1 MANEEHVAILKS
13 GVEAWNSWRAANP
26 GVRPDLSETKLSTR
40 RHPLDLR
47 GINLSRADASEAC
60 LSGADLR
67 DADLRKTLFK
77 DANLTG
83 ADLSGADLRDAF
95 LITANLNKAK
105 LAGAD
110 MSDADLVGAFFREAD
125 LSGAKL
131 CRANMKMARVVDS
144 DLSGA
149 DLSDALVYG
158 ISAWNLRL
166 EGATQKNIVI
176 TTGDQ
181 TRITVDNLEVAQ
193 FVYLLINNEKIR
205 DVVNTVTSK
214 AVLILGR
221 FSLPERKGVLDAMR
235 RKLRELNFLPIVFDF
250 ERPTDRDF
258 TETIMTLAGMSMF
271 VIADITNPKSSPLEL
286 QATVPNYQIPFV
298 PIQQADERPFAMF
311 VNLQTKY
318 RDWVLDVR
326 KYTTQEQLLQ
336 HFEAAIVAPALE
348 CHNRL
353 LALKTAE
360 MRVVDISSFTK

>member
-1 MANEEHVAILKS
+1 MANEEHVALLKS
-13 GVEAWNSWRAANP
+13 GVEAWNRWREANP
-26 GVRPDLSETKLSTR
+26 DVRPDLSGAKLSTR
-40 RHPLDLR
+40 RQPLDLR
-47 GINLSRADASEAC
+47 GINLRRANLSDAC

-67 DADLRKTLFK
+67 DADLRQTLFK

-83 ADLSGADLRDAF
+83 TDFSGADMRDVF
-95 LITANLNKAK
+95 LITANLNKTK

-110 MSDADLVGAFFREAD
+110 ISDAELSGAFFREAD
-125 LSGAKL
+125 LSGVKL
-131 CRANMKMARVVDS
+131 CRSNLKMARIVDS

-149 DLSDALVYG
+149 DLSDASVYG

-176 TTGDQ
+176 TTGDEA
-181 TRITVDNLEVAQ
+181 RITVDNLEVAQ
-193 FVYLLINNEKIR
+193 FVYLLLNNQKIR
-205 DVVNTVTSK
+205 EVLNTVTSK

-235 RKLRELNFLPIVFDF
+235 RRLRELNFLPIVFDF

-286 QATVPNYQIPFV
+286 QSAVPNYQIPFV
-298 PIQQADERPFAMF
+298 PIQQADEHPFAMF
-311 VNLQTKY
+311 VDLQQKY
-318 RDWVLDVR
+318 DWVLEVR
-326 KYTTQEQLLQ
+326 KYATQEQLLE
-336 HFEAAIVAPALE
+336 HFEAAVVAPALE

-353 LALKTAE
+353 LASKTAK
-360 MRVVDISSFTK
+360 MRVVDISSFSK

>member
-1 MANEEHVAILKS
+1 MANEEHVALLKS
-13 GVEAWNSWRAANP
+13 GVEAWNRWREANP
-26 GVRPDLSETKLSTR
+26 DVRPDLSEAKLSTR

-47 GINLSRADASEAC
+47 GINLRGADVSEAC

-83 ADLSGADLRDAF
+83 ANLGGADLRDAF

-105 LAGAD
+105 LPGAD
-110 MSDADLVGAFFREAD
+110 MSDADLVGTFFREAD
-125 LSGAKL
+125 LSGAKM

-166 EGATQKNIVI
+166 EGAVQKNIVI

-181 TRITVDNLEVAQ
+181 ARITVDNLEVAQ
-193 FVYLLINNEKIR
+193 FVYLLVNNEKIR
-205 DVVNTVTSK
+205 DVVNTITSK

-235 RKLRELNFLPIVFDF
+235 RRLRELNFLPIVFDF
-250 ERPTDRDF
+250 ERPTDRDI
-258 TETIMTLAGMSMF
+258 TETVMTLAGMSMF
-271 VIADITNPKSSPLEL
+271 VVADITNPRSSPLEL

-298 PIQQADERPFAMF
+298 PIQQEGEKPFAMF
-311 VNLQTKY
+311 ADLQQKY
-318 RDWVLDVR
+318 DWVLDVR
-326 KYTTQEQLLQ
+326 MYATQEQLME
-336 HFEAAIVAPALE
+336 HFEAAVVAPALE
-348 CHNRL
+348 CYNRL
-353 LALKTAE
+353 VKVKAAK